1 MGRSALNTEIQ
12 SPANGR
18 PVFLFRAAWALIGPL
33 SKTSDLHST
42 DNAADNQYG
51 SVIVAECTDSRALC
65 ADNSNID
72 CCVYVQVQG
81 N

>member
-1 MGRSALNTEIQ
+1 M
-12 SPANGR
+12 
-18 PVFLFRAAWALIGPL
+18 
-33 SKTSDLHST
+33 SDLHST

-51 SVIVAECTDSRALC
+51 SAIVAECTDSRALC
-65 ADNSNID
+65 VDNSNIG